1 MGRHSTI
8 VLSFNGGE
16 IGPTFDGRIDLE
28 KYYSSCINLENFIP
42 FPSGAI
48 TRRPGT
54 YFVSETKTSAKKSRM
69 VGFDFSTIQSYQ
81 LEFGHHYIRFYKDD
95 GQIVETYA
103 AWETGTEYGLGDLVT
118 NGGNYYRCVIAHTS
132 GTFNDDLT
140 AVKWVETDGAG
151 DVAYEIPSPYD
162 EDDIFEIK
170 MVQSADTMYLDHP
183 SYPPKELTRTS
194 HTEWALTNHVV
205 KKLEA
210 VAITGATK
218 ANPCVI
224 TSTAHG
230 ADTGDI
236 VYISGVEG
244 MTELND
250 RFFNITKIGDDSY
263 SLDGIDSS
271 GYGAWSSGGT
281 GQPTWFGTDDNNPA
295 CCTFFEQRLVH
306 ASTNNGPQTMWFS
319 RSADYL
325 DFILNPEEN
334 DAALQYTIAS
344 DKVDRIR
351 WMLGQ
356 DTLLMGTVGGTW
368 KMSGALEEP
377 LTQTSVTA
385 KKLTSF
391 GCADVDAEIANDVVL
406 FVTKGNMTIRELVY
420 SLAEDKM
427 VANDLNMLANH
438 IFEGDTEAESGIK
451 ELDYQQ
457 SPIPI
462 LWAVKN
468 DGKLTG
474 MTYERSQKVFGW
486 FNFVTDGVIESV
498 SLNSTDTT
506 EDRIWMIVNRTIGG
520 VTKRY
525 VEYVKAIRIWH
536 SILNYFGVDS
546 GLTFDGGA
554 ETDITDITNANPA
567 VVTSAGHGRANGEKV
582 RIKEVEGMTEV
593 NLGYINA
600 YTVANKTDDTFELSG
615 IDSREW
621 GAYTKGGKVQQVA
634 NTLSGLD
641 HLEGEYVDVVI
652 DGAVHPQVKVESGTI
667 SLEWYGNLVHAGLHF
682 DSSVEPMKIEFPPS
696 TGSTSKAMKK
706 RIHEIIA
713 YFYETC
719 LAKQGPNEDDADSIP
734 FGTGSGN
741 ELFTGSKPITFK
753 GDFDYDATVVVMQD
767 QPLPMTL
774 TAIAIKFVTGE

>member
-1 MGRHSTI
+1 MGRYSTI

-16 IGPTFDGRIDLE
+16 IGPTFDGRTDLE

-54 YFVSETKTSAKKSRM
+54 YFASETKTSAKKSRM

-81 LEFGHHYIRFYKDD
+81 LEFGHQYIRFYKDY

-103 AWETGTEYGLGDLVT
+103 AWETGTDYTLGKLVT
-118 NGGNYYRCVIAHTS
+118 NGGNHYRCIAAHTS
-132 GTFNDDLT
+132 GTFATDL
-140 AVKWVETDGAG
+140 ANSKWEATGGATDL
-151 DVAYEIPSPYD
+151 AYEIPTPYLEAD
-162 EDDIFEIK
+162 LFELKVI
-170 MVQSADTMYLDHP
+170 QSADTMYIVHP
-183 SYPPKELTRTS
+183 SYAPRTLTRTG
-194 HTEWALTNHVV
+194 HTAWTLTNF
-205 KKLEA
+205 
-210 VAITGATK
+210 VAK
-218 ANPCVI
+218 SDEV
-224 TSTAHG
+224 
-230 ADTGDI
+230 
-236 VYISGVEG
+236 
-244 MTELND
+244 
-250 RFFNITKIGDDSY
+250 
-263 SLDGIDSS
+263 
-271 GYGAWSSGGT
+271 GGN
-281 GQPTWFGTDDNNPA
+281 WFGTTDNYPS
-295 CCTFFEQRLVH
+295 CCAFFEQRLVF
-306 ASTNNGPQTMWFS
+306 ASTNDGPQTIWFS
-319 RSADYL
+319 RSATYD
-325 DFILNPEEN
+325 DFILNPEED

-368 KMSGALEEP
+368 KMSGASGEP

-385 KKLTSF
+385 KRLTSF
-391 GCADVDAEIANDVVL
+391 GCADVDAEIANDVIL
-406 FVTKGNMTIRELVY
+406 FVTKGNMAIRELVY

-506 EDRIWMIVNRTIGG
+506 EDRVWMIVNRTIGG
-520 VTKRY
+520 ATKRY
-525 VEYVKAIRIWH
+525 VEYVKAIGIWH

-554 ETDITDITNANPA
+554 ETDITDITNTNPA
-567 VVTSAGHGRANGEKV
+567 VVTSVGHGRANGEKV

-593 NLGYINA
+593 NLGYTNA

-615 IDSREW
+615 IDSSEW
-621 GAYTKGGKVQQVA
+621 GAYTEGGKIQQVA

-652 DGAVHPQVKVESGTI
+652 DGAVHPQVEVTSGAI

-719 LAKQGPNEDDADSIP
+719 LAKQGSNEDDADSIP
-734 FGTGSGN
+734 FGTGVGN